1 MKHLHKGFSLIEI
14 IIVIAI
20 MAILIG
26 ISVPVLFR
34 FLNRSYVSSDIQL
47 CDSVQS
53 ALNIAMNDPDVVNS
67 EDDSKSQI
75 NSIKSGNVLELNTL
89 SDSIFKDTMN
99 EILGYDV
106 TSISGNREHFRSKQ
120 AKINGVLKVQYYDSS
135 FYIWIDGSDASGKD
149 DVAYTVADAS
159 SIVDNSVIYV
169 R

>member
-34 FLNRSYVSSDIQL
+34 FLNRSYVSSDVQL

-53 ALNIAMNDPDVVNS
+53 ALNIAMNDPEVVSS
-67 EDDSKSQI
+67 EDDSNQQI
-75 NSIKSGNVLELNTL
+75 NLIKSGNVFELNTL
-89 SDSIFKDTMN
+89 NDSIFKDTLNDIM
-99 EILGYDV
+99 GYDV
-106 TSISGNREHFRSKQ
+106 TSIPGNRDHFRSKQ
-120 AKINGVLKVQYYDSS
+120 AKLNGVLKVQYYDSS
-135 FYIWIDGSDASGKD
+135 FFIWIDGSDASGKD
-149 DVAYTVADAS
+149 DVAYSVADAS
-159 SIVDNSVIYV
+159 SIDDNSVIYV